1 MDKLKFLT
9 DLNLFLRSKG
19 VNGFKSTSDDSGVM
33 ALNFKDGST
42 ITAKD
47 WISFND
53 LLPPANNC

>member
-9 DLNLFLRSKG
+9 ELNIFLRSKG
-19 VNGFKSTSDDSGVM
+19 VNGFKSTSDESSVM

-53 LLPPANNC
+53 LLPTNNC

>member
-9 DLNLFLRSKG
+9 ELHIFLRSKG

-47 WISFND
+47 WIGFND
-53 LLPPANNC
+53 LLPTNNC